1 MCRNKKNGVNGI
13 FQNLEHKRTSTD
25 EMAVKAIQTSHL
37 LNKSMNA
44 RLTYFISILPDYSH
58 TPLYPHDPTM
68 SCQCLSSIECFY
80 KNPSFKC
87 LWLFNNYK
95 TD

>member
-58 TPLYPHDPTM
+58 TPLYPHMTQP
-68 SCQCLSSIECFY
+68 CLANASVPYASI
-80 KNPSFKC
+80 KTHSFKC
-87 LWLFNNYK
+87 LRLFNNYK